1 MELNKIE
8 ILLEKYLAAETTLAE
23 ENSLRVY
30 IEKND
35 VPLHLQ
41 QYKALF
47 SYYKTAKSE
56 DAPKREYHTP
66 KRSFKWIPVAASVAI
81 LLSIGT
87 FAYFNTEQYNESL
100 GSFTDPEIAFQET
113 QQALDLLSGKVN
125 QGIET
130 VEYVEEYDAAKDRI
144 FNLD

>member
-8 ILLEKYLAAETTLAE
+8 ILVEKHLAAETTLAE
-23 ENSLRVY
+23 ENSLRAY
-30 IEKND
+30 FETND
-35 VPLHLQ
+35 VPPHLQ
-41 QYKALF
+41 KYKALF
-47 SYYKTAKSE
+47 LYYKIAKNE
-56 DAPKREYHTP
+56 EAPNREFQTP
-66 KRSFKWIPVAASVAI
+66 KRSFRWISVAASAAI